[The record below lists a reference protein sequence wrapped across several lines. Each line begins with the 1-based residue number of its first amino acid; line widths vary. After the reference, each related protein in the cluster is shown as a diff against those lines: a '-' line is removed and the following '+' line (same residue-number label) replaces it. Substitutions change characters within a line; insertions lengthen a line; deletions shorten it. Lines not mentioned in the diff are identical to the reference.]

1 MARGTLG
8 QLLYQFRRLIAA
20 DQAAQTDGQLL
31 ERYVTRQ
38 DEEAFTSLV
47 ERHGRMVLNV
57 CRRVL
62 PEAHDAEDAFQ
73 ATFLVVVR
81 RAAALDRRGSIAH
94 WLHTVAYHISI
105 RARADAARRRVQERQ
120 VADMPAE
127 VCEDAEDAAWPEIRP
142 LLDQELARLPDKY
155 RAPLILCYLEGMT
168 NEQAARELGWPIGS
182 MAKRLARG
190 RELLRNRLVR
200 QGVVMST
207 AIFGAGLSEHAL
219 AATLPSGLVTTT
231 VRAAFL
237 FAAGEAAAGAIS
249 APAVSLAEGALRS
262 LGMVRIKVAAAL
274 LLLVAGA
281 AGLGAAAIIHS
292 RATEPMVA
300 VAHQGPQLPP
310 ANQPADSTEAL
321 PVLPTVVQP
330 VQVITAK
337 EQAVLQKDALEV
349 FALAFAPDGKT
360 LVSAQGTKGPVLI
373 FWDVQNH
380 DVKQRTPVQATE
392 IRTLTFSAGGGQLAW
407 GARDKTAKISDGATG
422 KVVATLSGHGGSIY
436 AVAVAPDGQT
446 LATGSSDKSARLW
459 DWQGKPKGMLAGHAD
474 GILAVAFLPHSQL
487 LATGGRDRTVR
498 LWDWLARM
506 ERTTLRGHTDWVTA
520 LAVSPDGKLLVSGS
534 KDKTIKLWDLEPE
547 PRERL
552 TLEGHTA
559 AVLCVAISPDGR
571 TLATGS
577 EDGAVKLWDLSTGKL
592 WTTLSGHTAAVNAA
606 VFAPDGKTLAT
617 GSKDTTV
624 RLWSI
629 ERRTE

>member
-62 PEAHDAEDAFQ
+62 PEAYDAEDAFQ
-73 ATFLVVVR
+73 ATFLVLVR

-127 VCEDAEDAAWPEIRP
+127 VCEDAAWPEIRP

-155 RAPLILCYLEGMT
+155 RAPLVLCYLEGMT

-182 MAKRLARG
+182 MTKRLARG

-281 AGLGAAAIIHS
+281 AGLGAAVIAHS
-292 RATEPMVA
+292 RQAAPPV
-300 VAHQGPQLPP
+300 VVVDKGPTQLPP
-310 ANQPADSTEAL
+310 TNRPADSTEAL

-337 EQAVLQKDALEV
+337 EQAVLQDALEV
-349 FALAFAPDGKT
+349 FALAFAPDGLT

-380 DVKQRTPVQATE
+380 EVKQRTLVQATE
-392 IRTLTFSAGGGQLAW
+392 IRALAFSAGGSQLAW

-422 KVVATLSGHGGSIY
+422 KVLTTLSGHGGSIY

-446 LATGSSDKSARLW
+446 LATGSSDKTARLW
-459 DWQGKPKGMLAGHAD
+459 DWQGKAKGALAGHAD
-474 GILAVAFLPHSQL
+474 GILAVAFVPHSQL
-487 LATGGRDRTVR
+487 LVTGSRDRTVR
-498 LWDWLARM
+498 VWDWVERV
-506 ERTTLRGHTDWVTA
+506 ERTTLRGHSDWVTA
-520 LAVSPDGKLLVSGS
+520 LAVSPDGKRLVTGS

-547 PRERL
+547 PRARL

-559 AVLCVAISPDGR
+559 AVLCVALSPDGR

-592 WTTLSGHTAAVNAA
+592 WTTLSAHTAAVNAA

-629 ERRTE
+629 ERRAE

>member
-62 PEAHDAEDAFQ
+62 REAYDAEDAFQ
-73 ATFLVVVR
+73 ATFLVLVR
-81 RAAALDRRGSIAH
+81 RAAALDRRGSVAP
-94 WLHTVAYHISI
+94 WLHTVAYHIAV

-127 VCEDAEDAAWPEIRP
+127 VCEDAAWSEIRP

-155 RAPLILCYLEGMT
+155 RAPLVLCYLEGMT

-190 RELLRNRLVR
+190 RELLRNRLTR

-207 AIFGAGLSEHAL
+207 AIFGAGLTEQAL

-262 LGMVRIKVAAAL
+262 LGMVRVKVVAAL

-281 AGLGAAAIIHS
+281 AGIGAAAIFHS
-292 RATEPMVA
+292 RAAETTVA
-300 VAHQGPQLPP
+300 VANSGPQLPP
-310 ANQPADSTEAL
+310 ANQPTDSTEAL
-321 PVLPTVVQP
+321 PVLPSVVQP
-330 VQVITAK
+330 VQIITAK

-349 FALAFAPDGKT
+349 FALAFAPNGQT

-380 DVKQRTPVQATE
+380 EVKQRIPVQATE
-392 IRTLTFSAGGGQLAW
+392 IRALAFSTGGGQLAW
-407 GARDKTAKISDGATG
+407 GARDKTAKISDAANG
-422 KVVATLSGHGGSIY
+422 KVLTNLSGHGGSIY

-446 LATGSSDKSARLW
+446 LATGSSDKTARLW
-459 DWQGKPKGMLAGHAD
+459 DWQGKPKGTLAGHAD
-474 GILAVAFLPHSQL
+474 GILAVAFVPHSQS

-498 LWDWLARM
+498 VWDWVERV
-506 ERTTLRGHTDWVTA
+506 ERTALRGHTDFVTA
-520 LAVSPDGKLLVSGS
+520 IAVSADGKLLVSGS

-559 AVLCVAISPDGR
+559 AVLCVAISPDGD

-629 ERRTE
+629 ERRAE

>member
-1 MARGTLG
+1 
-8 QLLYQFRRLIAA
+8 LLAS

-31 ERYVTRQ
+31 ERYITRQ

-62 PEAHDAEDAFQ
+62 PEPHDAEDAFQ
-73 ATFLVVVR
+73 ATFLVLVR
-81 RAAALDRRGSIAH
+81 RAAALDHRGSIAH

-105 RARADAARRRVQERQ
+105 RAQAHAARRRVQERQ
-120 VADMPAE
+120 VRDMAGE
-127 VCEDAEDAAWPEIRP
+127 LGEETGDTSWPEIRP

-155 RAPLILCYLEGMT
+155 RAPLVLCYLEGMT
-168 NEQAARELGWPIGS
+168 NEQAARELGWPPGS

-190 RELLRNRLVR
+190 RELLRNRLMR

-207 AIFGAGLSEHAL
+207 ALFGAGLTEHAL

-249 APAVSLAEGALRS
+249 APALSLAEGALRS
-262 LGMVRIKVAAAL
+262 LGMLRVKVAAT
-274 LLLVAGA
+274 LLLVAAGA
-281 AGLGAAAIIHS
+281 AGLGAAVIAHS
-292 RATEPMVA
+292 RPAAPPVVA
-300 VAHQGPQLPP
+300 AVQAPQLAP
-310 ANQPADSTEAL
+310 ANQPADGAEVL
-321 PVLPTVVQP
+321 PIAPTVVQP

-349 FALAFAPDGKT
+349 FALAYTPDGKT

-373 FWDVQNH
+373 FWDVPNH
-380 DVKQRTPVQATE
+380 EVKQRIPIQATE
-392 IRTLTFSAGGGQLAW
+392 IRALAFSAGGGQLAW

-422 KVVATLSGHGGSIY
+422 KVVATLSGHGASIY
-436 AVAVAPDGQT
+436 SVAVAPDGQT
-446 LATGSSDKSARLW
+446 LATGSSDKTVRLW
-459 DWQGKPKGMLAGHAD
+459 DWQGKPKGMLAGHAE
-474 GILAVAFLPHSQL
+474 GILALTFVPHHQL
-487 LATGGRDRTVR
+487 LASGGRDRTVR
-498 LWDWLARM
+498 LWDWLARV
-506 ERTTLRGHTDWVTA
+506 ERTTLRGHTDSVTG
-520 LAVSPDGKLLVSGS
+520 LAVSADGKLLASS
-534 KDKTIKLWDLEPE
+534 SRDKTIKLWDLAAEP
-547 PRERL
+547 PERL
-552 TLEGHTA
+552 TLAGHTA
-559 AVLCVAISPDGR
+559 AVLCVTVSPDGR
-571 TLATGS
+571 TLVSGS

-592 WTTLSGHTAAVNAA
+592 WTTLSAHTAAVNAA

-629 ERRTE
+629 ERRVE

>member
-31 ERYVTRQ
+31 ERYVARQ

-73 ATFLVVVR
+73 ATFLVLVR
-81 RAAALDRRGSIAH
+81 RAAALDGRGSIAH

-127 VCEDAEDAAWPEIRP
+127 VCEDAAWPEIRP

-155 RAPLILCYLEGMT
+155 RAPLVLCYLEGMT

-190 RELLRNRLVR
+190 RELLRTRLVR

-207 AIFGAGLSEHAL
+207 AIFGAGLTEHAL

-262 LGMVRIKVAAAL
+262 LGMARVKVAAAL

-281 AGLGAAAIIHS
+281 AGLGAAVIVHS

-300 VAHQGPQLPP
+300 AAHQGPQLPS
-310 ANQPADSTEAL
+310 AKQPADNTEAL
-321 PVLPTVVQP
+321 SVPPTVVQP

-349 FALAFAPDGKT
+349 FALAFAPDGQT
-360 LVSAQGTKGPVLI
+360 LLSAQGTKGPVLI
-373 FWDVQNH
+373 FWDVQSH
-380 DVKQRTPVQATE
+380 EAKQRVPVQATE
-392 IRTLTFSAGGGQLAW
+392 LRALVFSAGGRQLAW

-422 KVVATLSGHGGSIY
+422 KVLTTLSGHGGSIY
-436 AVAVAPDGQT
+436 AVAVAPDSQS
-446 LATGSSDKSARLW
+446 LATGSSDKTVRLW
-459 DWQGKPKGMLAGHAD
+459 DWQGKPKGTLAGHAD
-474 GILAVAFLPHSQL
+474 AILAVAFVPHSQL
-487 LATGGRDRTVR
+487 LATGGRDRTIK
-498 LWDWLARM
+498 LWHLVAPT
-506 ERTTLRGHTDWVTA
+506 ERASLRGHADWVTA

-534 KDKTIKLWDLEPE
+534 KDKTIKLWDLDAE

-552 TLEGHTA
+552 TLERHA
-559 AVLCVAISPDGR
+559 AGVLCVAISPDGG

-629 ERRTE
+629 ERQAE